1 MLFYISES
9 KSRFFSRREN
19 VACGQ
24 TDSAR
29 EMMDFD
35 DQVFSAGGSISRT
48 KMWKIPRLVGK
59 INFLFNTKKYV
70 YE

>member
-1 MLFYISES
+1 
-9 KSRFFSRREN
+9 
-19 VACGQ
+19 
-24 TDSAR
+24 
-29 EMMDFD
+29 MDFD